1 MHDIPGIAACNFL
14 CFPEED
20 PRDSYHYGDCLV
32 FWPRLFY
39 VVIAKTGGERHG
51 YISYLGVR
59 PTHLKQ
65 GIAKKL
71 MTAAENAMVRE
82 YGSQHFSLYVRKSS
96 LAAVN
101 LFAEKLGYKIQE
113 TAPEFYDNGE
123 DANVMEKK
131 TSTETS
137 RSSWEWIYSDAELQ
151 GLLERLQLC

>member
-1 MHDIPGIAACNFL
+1 MFDIRQATMHDIPRIASCNFL

-20 PRDSYHYGDCLV
+20 PHHCTGRVLGY
-32 FWPRLFY
+32 
-39 VVIAKTGGERHG
+39 VIAKTGGESHG
-51 YISYLGVR
+51 YISYLGVH
-59 PTHLKQ
+59 PTHRKQ

-82 YGSQHFSLYVRKSS
+82 YGSQYFSLYVRTSS

-123 DANVMEKK
+123 DAYVMEKK
-131 TSTETS
+131 TSTKTS
-137 RSSWEWIYSDAELQ
+137 RSSWEWIYSNAELQ
-151 GLLERLQLC
+151 GLPERLQLC